1 MVYINK
7 ILYIC
12 REQKINIDENLVM
25 IGDGDQ
31 IGAVIAIALLLA
43 SYVSEKKLLKT
54 KKSLS

>member
-54 KKSLS
+54 INSLS